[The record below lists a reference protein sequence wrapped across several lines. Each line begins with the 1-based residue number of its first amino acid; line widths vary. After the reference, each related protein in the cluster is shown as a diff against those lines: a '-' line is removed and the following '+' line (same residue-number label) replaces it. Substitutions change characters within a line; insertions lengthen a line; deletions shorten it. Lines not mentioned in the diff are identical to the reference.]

1 MGKIRIVRSNQ
12 YLNKRNNFKIMLNG
26 QYIGSLASAEIQEY
40 EVELGKNNLNVKVD
54 WSVYRSNE
62 LDFQVAEN
70 ETKTFNVCINKN
82 INYLTFCNLFVLVTH
97 YALVS
102 LYDFYYFLWV
112 AIPVVVLMYVYYF
125 TLGRDKYL
133 VLSEA

>member
-40 EVELGKNNLNVKVD
+40 EVGLGKNNLNIKVD

-62 LDFQVAEN
+62 LDFQVEEN

-82 INYLTFCNLFVLVTH
+82 INYLTFCNLFVLLTH

-102 LYDFYYFLWV
+102 LYDFNYVLWV

>member
-62 LDFQVAEN
+62 IDFQVEEN

-82 INYLTFCNLFVLVTH
+82 INYLTFCNFFVLLTH

-102 LYDFYYFLWV
+102 LYDFYYFLWL

>member
-1 MGKIRIVRSNQ
+1 MGKIRIVRSSQ
-12 YLNKRNNFKIMLNG
+12 YLNKRNNFKIMVNG
-26 QYIGSLASAEIQEY
+26 QHIGSLASGEIQEY

-62 LDFQVAEN
+62 LDFQVEEN

-82 INYLTFCNLFVLVTH
+82 INYLTFCNLFVLLTH

-102 LYDFYYFLWV
+102 LYDFNYVLWV